1 MSENL
6 QNVND
11 ITRGAMAV
19 LISFVL
25 PKEEEGLT
33 VTQAANALGV
43 SVTQLNFMRH
53 SNGGPDFFREDSKV
67 LYKPSSIRAFIQS
80 NTIKSNMRV
89 A

>member
-25 PKEEEGLT
+25 PKEEEGFT
-33 VTQAANALGV
+33 VTQAAQVLNI
-43 SVTQLNFMRH
+43 SVTKLNFMRH
-53 SNGGPDFFREDSKV
+53 TNTGLEFYRDGGKV

-80 NTIKSNMRV
+80 KTIKSNRRV